1 MFAESITGL
10 GRTLEVAIINEST
23 MGMNANQGVHLQVN
37 PDQQDFWNA
46 GMGQKA
52 RAEKTRLTR

>member
-10 GRTLEVAIINEST
+10 KRTLEVAIINEST
-23 MGMNANQGVHLQVN
+23 MGMHANQAVQLQVN
-37 PDQQDFWNA
+37 SNQQDFWNA

-52 RAEKTRLTR
+52 RVEKPG